1 MKTAPKV
8 CSIIVTYNAER
19 WIVDCL
25 STLREPHLDMAIL
38 LIDNGSTD
46 ATLEIVRRQFPQ
58 VQIIETGENLG
69 FARANNLGYEHAKKL
84 GADYLYLLNQDT
96 KSYPNTV
103 FNLVQMAEK
112 YPDFAILSP
121 LHLNEKGDAFDSKFE
136 AYIDAKKCPN
146 YISDASLGTL
156 KEIYTIDFVNA
167 AAWLVAVSALEKTHG
182 LFSEV
187 FYHYGEDRNFVQR
200 VQYFG
205 VKVGIVPSLKIHH
218 CRDERSGAFSPVFER
233 KKLKIK
239 SLVLMHNINQ
249 SYGQC
254 TFDVWKEALMQWVK
268 LNIWQGLKLFFY
280 PIFSAPK
287 ILSARRKM
295 R

>member
-1 MKTAPKV
+1 MKTVPKV
-8 CSIIVTYNAER
+8 CCIVVTYNAER
-19 WIVDCL
+19 WIVGCL
-25 STLREPHLDMAIL
+25 STLRESNIEIPIL
-38 LIDNGSTD
+38 LIDNGSID
-46 ATLEIVRRQFPQ
+46 ATLEIVRKQFPQ

-69 FARANNLGYEHAKKL
+69 FARANNLGYEQAKKL

-103 FNLVQMAEK
+103 FNLLQIAEK
-112 YPDFAILSP
+112 YPEFAILSP
-121 LHLNEKGDAFDSKFE
+121 MHLNEKGDAFDSKFE

-146 YISDASLGTL
+146 YISDASLGNL

-167 AAWLVAVSALEKTHG
+167 AAWLVSVSALEKTHG

-200 VQYFG
+200 AQYFG
-205 VKVGIVPSLKIHH
+205 LKAGIVPNQKIHH
-218 CRDERSGAFSPVFER
+218 CRDERGGDFSSDFEG

-254 TFDVWKEALMQWVK
+254 TFEVWKEALMQWVK

-287 ILSARRKM
+287 IFAARRKM